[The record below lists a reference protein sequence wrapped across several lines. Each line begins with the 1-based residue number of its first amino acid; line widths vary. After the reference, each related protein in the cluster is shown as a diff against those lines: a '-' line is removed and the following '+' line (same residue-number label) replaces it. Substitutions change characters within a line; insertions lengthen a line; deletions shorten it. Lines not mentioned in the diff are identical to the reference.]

1 MEATPNMLLV
11 KWERIRLA
19 LNFFMIPQSVLS
31 RQNHASVI
39 LGITSAVRTKVLAY
53 KLNLFM
59 ISRRGDQ

>member
-31 RQNHASVI
+31 RQNHAW
-39 LGITSAVRTKVLAY
+39 
-53 KLNLFM
+53 NNF
-59 ISRRGDQ
+59 RRENQTTRL